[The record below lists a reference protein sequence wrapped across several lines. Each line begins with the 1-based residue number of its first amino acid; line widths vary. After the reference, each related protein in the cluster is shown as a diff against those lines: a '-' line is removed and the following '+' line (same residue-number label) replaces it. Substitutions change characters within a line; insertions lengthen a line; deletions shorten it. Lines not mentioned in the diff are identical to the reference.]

1 MLDELESIMLGQLID
16 KRYKIAKVIDR
27 INTNGLGQTYL
38 ANDTRRPGQPACV
51 VKEIYLGNQDTA
63 KQQHLFTLFRDKAE
77 ILDELS
83 QTEKIP
89 KLLAYF
95 LEKKK
100 LYLVEDFIV
109 GEPLTKQ
116 LISDRPWTE
125 KQVVELLQETLGLL
139 AEVHKHH
146 IIHGKIKP
154 ANFIRQETSKKLVLI
169 GIGFEQQIKNNG
181 DNELSQPAIPL
192 DTVNEDDFDVLDET
206 TLYQAYEQL
215 QGSFHYSTDI
225 YALGMIAVQA
235 LTGMSISELL
245 ILRDVNSPRQVSIFW
260 QHRTKVSSKL
270 ANIIDKMIN
279 NDWKL
284 RYLAVQEVLTDLA
297 VISSSQVEKL
307 REQIDQDVLSLDH
320 VFAYSN
326 FTENRPLHDD
336 DHEISENQESL
347 DYFLQEPQTVE
358 RQRRSWH
365 WGFLL
370 IFPLFL
376 GGVATTYIWYEYLPS
391 QAKLFA
397 KRGENLLKQGDR
409 QKAIGYFN
417 KALQLNPKVAE
428 TYYQRANSHYKQGS
442 LQLAIADY
450 NNAIKV
456 NPDYINAYY
465 NRGLVKYEL
474 GKLPQ
479 AIADFSQVIEAQPS
493 DPDAYYQRGLAY
505 YDSKKYQEAIA
516 DYNTVIKLAPDLPSA
531 YINRGLVKMTM
542 GDRSGSLAD
551 YTEAIKLDPADAQ
564 TYYERGRVRFYL
576 GDYQGAVE
584 DYSQAI
590 SLKPDDVD
598 SYINR
603 CSAYINLSNY
613 QNAVKDC
620 SQAIEI
626 NSLDV
631 AAYNNRCIAYLNLNN
646 YQLASEDCSI
656 AIGMNPKESKSYSNR
671 GLARSNSGNKQG
683 AIADLSQAIKLN
695 PNDAVA
701 YTNRG
706 KIYSELKEYNLAIS
720 DFAQAIRLAPQNPQA
735 YYNRGNVLRL
745 LKDKAG
751 AITDWEKAASLF
763 LEQGRAVDYQNT
775 KNLINQL
782 D

>member
-109 GEPLTKQ
+109 GEPLTKE
-116 LISDRPWTE
+116 LIAGRAWTE
-125 KQVVELLQETLGLL
+125 KQVVDLLQETLGLL

-154 ANFIRQETSKKLVLI
+154 ANFIRQETNKKLVLI
-169 GIGFEQQIKNNG
+169 GIGFEQQIKTNA
-181 DNELSQPAIPL
+181 DDQLSMPAIPL
-192 DTVNEDDFDVLDET
+192 DMGNEDDFDVLDET

-225 YALGMIAVQA
+225 YAIGMIAVQA
-235 LTGMSISELL
+235 LTGLSVSELL

-284 RYLAVQEVLTDLA
+284 RYLSVQDVLTDLA
-297 VISSSQVEKL
+297 EISPAPTPIE
-307 REQIDQDVLSLDH
+307 ITQDIPSLDH
-320 VFAYSN
+320 VFAHSVFSDN
-326 FTENRPLHDD
+326 NQLDLDADLVEKVASSSG
-336 DHEISENQESL
+336 SEKSQVAGK
-347 DYFLQEPQTVE
+347 QKTK
-358 RQRRSWH
+358 WH
-365 WGFLL
+365 WALL
-370 IFPLFL
+370 LGFPLLL
-376 GGVATTYIWYEYLPS
+376 GSMAVAYIWYQYLPS
-391 QAKLFA
+391 QAKLLS
-397 KRGENLLKQGDR
+397 KQGENLLKQGDR
-409 QKAIGYFN
+409 QKAMGYFN
-417 KALQLNPKVAE
+417 KALQLNPKAAE
-428 TYYQRANSHYKQGS
+428 TYYQRANSHYKQGA

-456 NPDYINAYY
+456 NPNYVNAVY
-465 NRGLVKYEL
+465 NRGLVYYEL

-479 AIADFSQVIEAQPS
+479 AIADFSQVIQS
-493 DPDAYYQRGLAY
+493 DPVDADAYYQRGLAY

-516 DYNTVIKLAPDLPSA
+516 DYDTVIKLSPDLPSA
-531 YINRGLVKMTM
+531 YINRGLVKMTI

-551 YTEAIKLDPADAQ
+551 YTEAIKLDPQDAQ

-576 GDYQGAVE
+576 ADYQGAVE
-584 DYSQAI
+584 DYTQAI
-590 SLKPDDVD
+590 TLKPDDVD

-603 CSAYINLSNY
+603 CSSYINLSNY
-613 QNAVKDC
+613 QAAVNDC

-626 NSLDV
+626 NSLDA

-656 AIGMNPKESKSYSNR
+656 AIGMNPKDSKSYSNR

-683 AIADLSQAIKLN
+683 AIADFSQAIKLN

-706 KIYSELKEYNLAIS
+706 KIHSELKEYNLAIS

-751 AITDWEKAASLF
+751 AIADWEKAASLF

>member
-1 MLDELESIMLGQLID
+1 MLDELESTMLGQLID

-63 KQQHLFTLFRDKAE
+63 KQQHLFTLFRDKAG

-100 LYLVEDFIV
+100 LYLVEDFIA
-109 GEPLTKQ
+109 GEPLSKE
-116 LISDRPWTE
+116 LISGRSWTE
-125 KQVVELLQETLGLL
+125 KQVVDLLQETLGLL
-139 AEVHKHH
+139 AEVHKHC

-154 ANFIRQETSKKLVLI
+154 ANFIRQATNKKLVLI

-181 DNELSQPAIPL
+181 DNELSEPAIPV
-192 DTVNEDDFDVLDET
+192 DIGNEDDFDVLDET

-235 LTGMSISELL
+235 LTGLSLSELL

-284 RYLAVQEVLTDLA
+284 RYLSVQEVLTDL
-297 VISSSQVEKL
+297 
-307 REQIDQDVLSLDH
+307 REILSPLIKNQAAQDIPTLDTVFAHSTFAENMQID
-320 VFAYSN
+320 N
-326 FTENRPLHDD
+326 DD
-336 DHEISENQESL
+336 NEDLEDQELLNS
-347 DYFLQEPQTVE
+347 FSGKTQATAKKK
-358 RQRRSWH
+358 RGWH

-370 IFPLFL
+370 LFPLLL
-376 GGVATTYIWYEYLPS
+376 GGVAATYIWYQYLPS
-391 QAKLFA
+391 QAKLLA
-397 KRGENLLKQGDR
+397 KHGESLLKQGDQ
-409 QKAIGYFN
+409 QKAMGYFN
-417 KALQLNPKVAE
+417 KALQLNPKAAE
-428 TYYQRANSHYKQGS
+428 TYYQRANSHYKQGA

-456 NPDYINAYY
+456 NPDYIDALY
-465 NRGLVKYEL
+465 NRGLVNYEL
-474 GKLPQ
+474 GKMPQ
-479 AIADFSQVIEAQPS
+479 AIADFSQIISSQPS
-493 DPDAYYQRGLAY
+493 DADAYYQRGLAY

-516 DYNTVIKLAPDLPSA
+516 DYNTVIKLSPDLASA
-531 YINRGLVKMTM
+531 YINRGLVKMTI

-576 GDYQGAVE
+576 ADYQGAVE
-584 DYSQAI
+584 DYSQAVK
-590 SLKPDDVD
+590 LKPDDVD

-613 QNAVKDC
+613 QAAVNDC
-620 SQAIEI
+620 SKAIEI

-656 AIGMNPKESKSYSNR
+656 AIGMNPKDSKSYSNR
-671 GLARSNSGNKQG
+671 GLARSNSGNKSG
-683 AIADLSQAIKLN
+683 AIADLSQAIRLN

-706 KIYSELKEYNLAIS
+706 KIYSEQKEYNLALI

-735 YYNRGNVLRL
+735 YYNRGNVLRI
-745 LKDKAG
+745 LKDKTG
-751 AITDWEKAASLF
+751 AIADWEKAASLF
-763 LEQGRAVDYQNT
+763 LEQGRASDYQNT

-782 D
+782 N